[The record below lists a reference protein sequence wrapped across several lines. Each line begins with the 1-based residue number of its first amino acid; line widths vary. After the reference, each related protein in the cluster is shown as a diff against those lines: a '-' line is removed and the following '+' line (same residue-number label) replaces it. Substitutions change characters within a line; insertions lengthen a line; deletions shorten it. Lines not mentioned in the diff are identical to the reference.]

1 MGRKRSLLYRLD
13 QALNSVSSQREEA
26 RVYSLLYQTGKK
38 VLDLEINSLEIDK
51 FYGEILS
58 FQSLNPEKDINVIDP
73 KEVKKGKELADRLR
87 TKIVWPENDLR
98 VRGYGRRYA
107 RARTKEFHLLN
118 EFYRGESD
126 CTSIQS

>member
-73 KEVKKGKELADRLR
+73 KEVKKGKEVNH
-87 TKIVWPENDLR
+87 KIPPKREIFV
-98 VRGYGRRYA
+98 
-107 RARTKEFHLLN
+107 
-118 EFYRGESD
+118 
-126 CTSIQS
+126 